1 MKSIYKREMFAYF
14 TSPTGYLVLAFS
26 LFVSGFLFVKTNMN
40 NIPEDGIAV
49 FTSNLVQFFSLVT
62 YVLLLLVPLITMHLW
77 SEEKKNKT
85 DQLLLTSSLPV
96 SSVILGK
103 YFACLSL
110 FAINV
115 VIMLVYPFAMSFYGT
130 VVWTNVYMLYFGYF
144 LLGSA
149 LLSVGLFVSTLTES
163 QFVSALVTFVIV
175 LTMFLFKVFTST
187 VNIGFIADIIEWFSL
202 FSRFDVF
209 VYGFIDISTIIY
221 YLSFSGL
228 FVFLS
233 IIFIQ
238 KKRWN

>member
-1 MKSIYKREMFAYF
+1 MKAIYKREMFSYF

-40 NIPEDGIAV
+40 NITDAGIAV

-96 SSVILGK
+96 SSIILGK
-103 YFACLSL
+103 YLACLSL

-115 VIMLVYPFAMSFYGT
+115 VIMLIYPFTMSFYGT
-130 VVWTNVYMLYFGYF
+130 VVWTNVFMLYLGYF

-163 QFVSALVTFVIV
+163 QFVSAIITFVLV
-175 LTMFLFKVFTST
+175 LTMFLFKVFIST

-202 FSRFDVF
+202 FSRFDAF

-233 IIFIQ
+233 IVFIQ

>member
-26 LFVSGFLFVKTNMN
+26 LFISGFLFVKTNMN
-40 NIPEDGIAV
+40 NIPEAGVAV
-49 FTSNLVQFFSLVT
+49 FTTNLVQFFSLVT

-96 SSVILGK
+96 TSIILGK

-115 VIMLVYPFAMSFYGT
+115 LIMMVYPFTMSFYGT
-130 VVWTNVYMLYFGYF
+130 VVWTNVFMLYLGYF
-144 LLGSA
+144 LLGAA

-187 VNIGFIADIIEWFSL
+187 VNIGFVADIIEWFSL

-209 VYGFIDISTIIY
+209 VYGFIDIATLIY
-221 YLSFSGL
+221 YFTFSGL

-233 IIFIQ
+233 VVFVQ
-238 KKRWN
+238 KKRWS

>member
-1 MKSIYKREMFAYF
+1 MKAIYKREMFTYF

-40 NIPEDGIAV
+40 NIPDAGIAV
-49 FTSNLVQFFSLVT
+49 FSSNLVQFFSLVT

-96 SSVILGK
+96 SSIILGK

-115 VIMLVYPFAMSFYGT
+115 VIMLIYPFTMSFYGT
-130 VVWTNVYMLYFGYF
+130 VVWTNVFMLYFGYF

-163 QFVSALVTFVIV
+163 QFVSAIITFVLV

-187 VNIGFIADIIEWFSL
+187 VNVGFVADIIEWFSL
-202 FSRFDVF
+202 FSRFDAF

-233 IIFIQ
+233 IVFIQ
-238 KKRWN
+238 KKRWS

>member
-1 MKSIYKREMFAYF
+1 MKAIYKREMFAYF

-40 NIPEDGIAV
+40 NIPDAGVAV
-49 FTSNLVQFFSLVT
+49 FTTNLVQFFSLVT

-77 SEEKKNKT
+77 AEEKKNKT

-96 SSVILGK
+96 SSIILGK

-115 VIMLVYPFAMSFYGT
+115 LIMLIYPFTMSFYGT
-130 VVWTNVYMLYFGYF
+130 VVWTNVFMLYFGYF

-163 QFVSALVTFVIV
+163 QFVSAIITFVLV
-175 LTMFLFKVFTST
+175 LTMFLFKVFTSS

-233 IIFIQ
+233 IVFIQ

>member
-1 MKSIYKREMFAYF
+1 MKAIYKREMFTYF

-40 NIPEDGIAV
+40 NIPDAGIAV
-49 FTSNLVQFFSLVT
+49 FSSNLVQFFSLVT

-96 SSVILGK
+96 SSIILGK
-103 YFACLSL
+103 YLACLTL

-115 VIMLVYPFAMSFYGT
+115 VIMLIYPFTMSFYGT
-130 VVWTNVYMLYFGYF
+130 VVWTNVFMLYFGYF

-149 LLSVGLFVSTLTES
+149 LLSVGLFISTLTES
-163 QFVSALVTFVIV
+163 QFVSAIITFVLV

-187 VNIGFIADIIEWFSL
+187 VNIGFVADVIEWFSL
-202 FSRFDVF
+202 FSRFDAF

-233 IIFIQ
+233 IVFIQ
-238 KKRWN
+238 KKRWS

>member
-1 MKSIYKREMFAYF
+1 MKAIYKREMFSYF

-40 NIPEDGIAV
+40 NITDAGIAV

-96 SSVILGK
+96 SSIILGK
-103 YFACLSL
+103 YLACLSL

-115 VIMLVYPFAMSFYGT
+115 VIMLIYPFTMSFYGT
-130 VVWTNVYMLYFGYF
+130 VVWTNVFMLYLGYF

-163 QFVSALVTFVIV
+163 QFVSAIITFVLV

-187 VNIGFIADIIEWFSL
+187 VNIGFIVDIIEWFSL
-202 FSRFDVF
+202 FSRFDAF

-233 IIFIQ
+233 IVFIQ

>member
-1 MKSIYKREMFAYF
+1 MKAIYKREMFAYF

-40 NIPEDGIAV
+40 NISDAGVAV
-49 FTSNLVQFFSLVT
+49 FTTNLVQFFSLVT

-96 SSVILGK
+96 SSIILGK

-115 VIMLVYPFAMSFYGT
+115 LIMLIYPFAMSFYGT
-130 VVWTNVYMLYFGYF
+130 VVWTNVIMLYFGYF

-163 QFVSALVTFVIV
+163 QFVSAIITFVLV

-187 VNIGFIADIIEWFSL
+187 VNIGFVADIIEWFSL
-202 FSRFDVF
+202 FSRFDAF
-209 VYGFIDISTIIY
+209 VYGFIDISTVIY
-221 YLSFSGL
+221 YLSFSAL

-233 IIFIQ
+233 VVFIQ

>member
-1 MKSIYKREMFAYF
+1 MKAIYKREMFSYF

-40 NIPEDGIAV
+40 NITDAGIAV

-62 YVLLLLVPLITMHLW
+62 YVLLVPLITMHLW

-96 SSVILGK
+96 SSIILGK
-103 YFACLSL
+103 YLACLSL

-115 VIMLVYPFAMSFYGT
+115 VIMLIYPFTMSFYGT
-130 VVWTNVYMLYFGYF
+130 VVWTNVFMLYLGYF

-163 QFVSALVTFVIV
+163 QFVSAIITFVLV

-202 FSRFDVF
+202 FSRFDAF

-233 IIFIQ
+233 IVFIQ

>member
-1 MKSIYKREMFAYF
+1 MKAIYKREMFSYF

-40 NIPEDGIAV
+40 NITDAGIAV

-96 SSVILGK
+96 SSIILGK
-103 YFACLSL
+103 YLACLSL

-115 VIMLVYPFAMSFYGT
+115 VIMLIYPFTMSFYGT
-130 VVWTNVYMLYFGYF
+130 VVWTNVFMLYLGYF

-163 QFVSALVTFVIV
+163 QFVSAIITFVLV

-202 FSRFDVF
+202 FSRFDAF

-233 IIFIQ
+233 IVFIQ

>member
-1 MKSIYKREMFAYF
+1 MFRINKNI
-14 TSPTGYLVLAFS
+14 
-26 LFVSGFLFVKTNMN
+26 FLQ
-40 NIPEDGIAV
+40 IH
-49 FTSNLVQFFSLVT
+49 LVQFFSLVT

-96 SSVILGK
+96 SSIILGK
-103 YFACLSL
+103 YLACLSL

-115 VIMLVYPFAMSFYGT
+115 VIMLIYPFTMSFYGT
-130 VVWTNVYMLYFGYF
+130 VVWTNVFMLYLGYF

-163 QFVSALVTFVIV
+163 QFVSAIITFVLV

-202 FSRFDVF
+202 FSRFDAF

-233 IIFIQ
+233 IVFIQ

>member
-1 MKSIYKREMFAYF
+1 MKAIYKREMFSYF

-40 NIPEDGIAV
+40 NITDAGIAV

-96 SSVILGK
+96 SSIILGK
-103 YFACLSL
+103 YLACLSL

-115 VIMLVYPFAMSFYGT
+115 VIMLIYPFTMSFYGT
-130 VVWTNVYMLYFGYF
+130 VVWTNVFMLYLGYF

-163 QFVSALVTFVIV
+163 QFVSAIITFVLV

-202 FSRFDVF
+202 FSRFDAF
-209 VYGFIDISTIIY
+209 VYGFIDISTIVY

-233 IIFIQ
+233 IVFIQ